1 MKKPATR
8 AVPSNS
14 KFLSSNVKFWPFTI
28 SNRFLCIRR
37 NSYPIFFLST
47 LSQIKWT
54 KSKTLLCIVIEIG
67 KVMRDLL
74 FWYQMY
80 LYSRF
85 IRLCRCSFG
94 SWCICNPLIF
104 AVVDALLGTN
114 VSATCSS
121 LNLQMLFSLSIMYNC
136 ICILPF
142 LGFKDTPFANFA
154 STSHIF
160 DNVKMLPSKITHL
173 QLAFSMLCGCSPSK
187 FCIFNPLESTI
198 ADIVA
203 RYPLSSIY
211 FTTWA
216 NTLLTKKL
224 I

>member
-1 MKKPATR
+1 MNFCSDSVSGK
-8 AVPSNS
+8 
-14 KFLSSNVKFWPFTI
+14 
-28 SNRFLCIRR
+28 
-37 NSYPIFFLST
+37 Y
-47 LSQIKWT
+47 IKVR
-54 KSKTLLCIVIEIG
+54 I
-67 KVMRDLL
+67 LL
-74 FWYQMY
+74 FPIASFVFAEIHIQYFFSVRYRKSNELKSRALLNRHWHLMY
-80 LYSRF
+80 LHISLIQCCRY
-85 IRLCRCSFG
+85 LCGNRC
-94 SWCICNPLIF
+94 IYKALIF
-104 AVVDALLGTN
+104 IVADALFGIN
-114 VSATCSS
+114 VSATCFSS
-121 LNLQMLFSLSIMYNC
+121 NLQILLSLPVMYNC

-211 FTTWA
+211 FTT
-216 NTLLTKKL
+216 
-224 I
+224 

>member
-1 MKKPATR
+1 M
-8 AVPSNS
+8 PSNS
-14 KFLSSNVKFWPFTI
+14 KFLSSNVKFWPFSI

-104 AVVDALLGTN
+104 AVADALFLTN
-114 VSATCSS
+114 VSVTCFSS
-121 LNLQMLFSLSIMYNC
+121 NLQILLSLPVMYNC
-136 ICILPF
+136 IYILPF

-173 QLAFSMLCGCSPSK
+173 QLAFSMLCGCSHQNFAFSIPYRRYLS
-187 FCIFNPLESTI
+187 P
-198 ADIVA
+198 
-203 RYPLSSIY
+203 YPLSSIY

-216 NTLLTKKL
+216 DTLLTKKL

>member
-1 MKKPATR
+1 M
-8 AVPSNS
+8 PSNS

-37 NSYPIFFLST
+37 NSYPIFFLCT

-104 AVVDALLGTN
+104 AVADALFLTN
-114 VSATCSS
+114 VIC
-121 LNLQMLFSLSIMYNC
+121 NLLFFELADTFNPAYHVNC

-142 LGFKDTPFANFA
+142 LKPEDASFANFA

-160 DNVKMLPSKITHL
+160 DNVRILLIKILHL
-173 QLAFSMLCGCSPSK
+173 QSPKIPCRRCPPPISFK
-187 FCIFNPLESTI
+187 FYLIHVLH
-198 ADIVA
+198 
-203 RYPLSSIY
+203 RYITY
-211 FTTWA
+211 
-216 NTLLTKKL
+216 KKL